1 MTHAGDVNQDGV
13 IDVLDA
19 IEMKN
24 HYGTS
29 ERAAD
34 LDHDGTVG

>member
-1 MTHAGDVNQDGV
+1 
-13 IDVLDA
+13 
-19 IEMKN
+19 MKN